1 MPCISLAFIG
11 TIISWFYISKW
22 GRRDIWLYG
31 FYMLVAVLFTIGIL
45 ACVPNQTLGIA
56 WAQSCLCL
64 VWLGAYS
71 MSVGPIV
78 YTIVAEIGSTR
89 MRTQTVVLG
98 RSTYYV
104 GNIIG
109 GVLQPYFMSP
119 TSWNAKGKTVRDQIP
134 AASCSSAPDT
144 DISCDRLSSGALSL
158 SSPPSGGSSVFPRL
172 RIVHTTSLM
181 SCSRERFPPE
191 SSLTTKSTAMK
202 SILGKESL
210 TEYWFGTKSNS
221 VVKGLHN
228 C

>member
-1 MPCISLAFIG
+1 
-11 TIISWFYISKW
+11 
-22 GRRDIWLYG
+22 
-31 FYMLVAVLFTIGIL
+31 MLVAVLFTIGIL

-98 RSTYYV
+98 RSTYYL

-134 AASCSSAPDT
+134 ANSCSSAPDT
-144 DISCDRLSSGALSL
+144 DISRGRLSSGALS
-158 SSPPSGGSSVFPRL
+158 PS
-172 RIVHTTSLM
+172 
-181 SCSRERFPPE
+181 
-191 SSLTTKSTAMK
+191 
-202 SILGKESL
+202 
-210 TEYWFGTKSNS
+210 
-221 VVKGLHN
+221 
-228 C
+228 